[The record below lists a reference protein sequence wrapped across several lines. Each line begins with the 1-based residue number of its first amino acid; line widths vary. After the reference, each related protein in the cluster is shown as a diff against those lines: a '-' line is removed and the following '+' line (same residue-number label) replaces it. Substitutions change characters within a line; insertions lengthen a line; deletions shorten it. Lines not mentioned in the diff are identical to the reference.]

1 MNITS
6 LGATDIMLTDTRN
19 MNMID
24 MSILKKSL
32 DTAETNGNMLIQ
44 MMEQSINPNVGSNI
58 DIRL

>member
-44 MMEQSINPNVGSNI
+44 MMEQSINPNIGSNI